1 MKFMLRSMT
10 GFGRGDV
17 QLEGKHFQ
25 IELKSVNH
33 RYVDISVKMP
43 KSFTYLE
50 EQIRK
55 IIKEKVYRGRVEV
68 FIGYKN
74 IGESDI
80 KVITDIALAQQY
92 VEALKEIHHRFDLE
106 KDIAVSTIAKFPDV
120 LKLEKKEE
128 DQEMIW
134 NLLKEGLMDA
144 LNSLLEMR
152 IEEGWKLKEDLLK
165 RLDILLDLIQKI
177 EERSPEVVK
186 EHKKRLTKRVKE
198 MLEEE
203 LEIDEG
209 RIALEVALFA
219 DKSSITEEIVRFNSH
234 IIQFKKSMEQQEA
247 VGRKLDF
254 IIQEMNR
261 EINTIGSKA
270 NDLTTANMV
279 VEVKSELEKIREQ
292 IQNIE

>member
-1 MKFMLRSMT
+1 MLRSMT